1 MILVPWVTYLVIQA
15 IDYSGIVGIMSC
27 GIAMARYA
35 TPNLPTNVTKV
46 TFTI

>member
-27 GIAMARYA
+27 GIG
-35 TPNLPTNVTKV
+35 TKN
-46 TFTI
+46 INS